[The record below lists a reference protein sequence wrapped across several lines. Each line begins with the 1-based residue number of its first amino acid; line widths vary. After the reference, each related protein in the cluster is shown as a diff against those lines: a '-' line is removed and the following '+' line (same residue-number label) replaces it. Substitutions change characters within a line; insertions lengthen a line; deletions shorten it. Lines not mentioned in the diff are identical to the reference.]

1 MAQIEFLNS
10 ISIVDNTNSKQI
22 VTYVILP
29 QHYTYDVALKYVN
42 IRADALKTLMEY
54 KFTDEWKAELT
65 ELDTISKTV
74 YNILIEQLQKAEP
87 SQYLIKRTH

>member
-10 ISIVDNTNSKQI
+10 ISIVDTSNSKQI

-29 QHYTYDVALKYVN
+29 KHYTYDVALKYVN
-42 IRADALKTLMEY
+42 IRANALKKLVEY
-54 KFTDEWKAELT
+54 KFTDEWNAELS
-65 ELDTISKTV
+65 ELDTVSKTL
-74 YNILIEQLQKAEP
+74 YNILIEQLQNAEP